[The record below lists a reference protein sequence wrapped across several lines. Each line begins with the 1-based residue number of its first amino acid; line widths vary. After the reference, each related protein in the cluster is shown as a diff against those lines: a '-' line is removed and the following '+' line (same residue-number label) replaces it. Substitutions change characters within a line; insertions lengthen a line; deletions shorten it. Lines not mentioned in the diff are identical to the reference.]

1 MTPKRRSQN
10 TEETVVAELAENNTK
25 PIYNIAIIGTIS
37 SGKSTLLNAIFGKTY
52 SEMKIRRTTMIPS
65 QYKLS
70 HIDEANLSTI
80 QETNNKLNEKYAG
93 DTLWD
98 GKEVPTFMVPTPE
111 KFNKLSRYL
120 DISIY
125 DIPGLNDQKTKD
137 IYYKWVRDNTQNFDI
152 IYLLF
157 DINSGLN
164 TSDELELLQLVCGM
178 MSANNRLKT
187 IVLGN
192 KCDSLVVLPDGSYK
206 MDDEHLDIF
215 EKQMVS
221 TINIEMKSHTIS
233 NDRFKII
240 PFCSRLIYIYR
251 TLHNLNA
258 KEKANI
264 IAVLKNT
271 DNFEELNQLGY
282 LNFKHLEEIV
292 IDDVGRI
299 KWNRM
304 THEQK
309 VKRLE
314 KMLAINAQPDENDEV
329 IEMAG
334 GNLLFELTNKF
345 MDKSKLIDNIIFRVF
360 SHSEP
365 FDNINEM
372 KNIKNIKISKKSN
385 KNKDFQMK
393 LIQKAIEILP
403 IDDIY
408 FKPDNIDV
416 WSTMLIDIHD
426 ILQQYD
432 LHISGCK
439 SIFERGRKALDNYI
453 EQIYSKHLL
462 DKASSGYVNNYN
474 YIYEIPTVFEPYVK
488 IIELLM
494 KVSINEAIYN
504 IQKGLYDKYIDNL
517 RSFVESRNFQNF
529 PYKTFNVCIDFSLKH
544 SLETNIFLKLYDC
557 FIEQFIIEQE
567 NLCGYNNDLERIIG
581 VSNAYEYMVETLK
594 YINKEYKNNIRIK
607 SRIMYIKTYRLYI
620 GGDNCFRCDSVEQF
634 TDILSKVYD
643 FENNNYYKI
652 LMKTLIEGKN
662 TDNSNANIEKEAVEQ
677 QVNTHQ
683 LSTTHL
689 HQLEIVNEDNYQ
701 ANITPETKSTI
712 QKPLILS
719 VETST
724 VPPNFVGRVLH
735 YQGPRLTKT
744 VTKLKF
750 QQPEP
755 STTSSHLKQAT
766 QSDFQKAISVAM
778 KKPNFNRYKDALL
791 NIVTRSTDNYH
802 IYQFISPFMSNLL
815 STSFRHFYQALQQ
828 PQRRCDWESFI
839 HTAVSDAENGNDDI
853 TKIVELIINKF

>member
-10 TEETVVAELAENNTK
+10 TEETVVAELTENNTK

-70 HIDEANLSTI
+70 HLDDANLSAI

-345 MDKSKLIDNIIFRVF
+345 MDKNKLIDNIIFRVF
-360 SHSEP
+360 CHSEL
-365 FDNINEM
+365 FENINEI
-372 KNIKNIKISKKSN
+372 KNLRNIKISKKSN
-385 KNKDFQMK
+385 KNKDFQMI
-393 LIQKAIEILP
+393 LIQKAIEHLK

-416 WSTMLIDIHD
+416 WSTMLINIHE

-432 LHISGCK
+432 LHICYSE
-439 SIFERGRKALDNYI
+439 SLYERGRKALDNYI
-453 EQIYSKHLL
+453 EQHFRHALSNLSDYLII
-462 DKASSGYVNNYN
+462 NR
-474 YIYEIPTVFEPYVK
+474 IPSIVYPYVK
-488 IIELLM
+488 IIKILK
-494 KVSINEAIYN
+494 KVTEIDAIFKIQCGLINRYVDMLRTFYHQQEKNPYINFSKVNKIIKVCLIFSEKHPFYAGAEIYLQFFDSVIEEGSINIME
-504 IQKGLYDKYIDNL
+504 
-517 RSFVESRNFQNF
+517 
-529 PYKTFNVCIDFSLKH
+529 
-544 SLETNIFLKLYDC
+544 IFTRPIHTYT
-557 FIEQFIIEQE
+557 
-567 NLCGYNNDLERIIG
+567 
-581 VSNAYEYMVETLK
+581 YMLETLK
-594 YINKEYKNNIRIK
+594 YINKEYPNNISIK
-607 SRIMYIKTYRLYI
+607 SRIICLKNRI
-620 GGDNCFRCDSVEQF
+620 HQSPESVQHLKIED
-634 TDILSKVYD
+634 TSRILRMVYD

-652 LMKTLIEGKN
+652 LMRYVIKENLDDYKEKEETEITPDTQIQLKSVGNIVPPVNSEDTLVFNEKHNVWVDTDNNLCYSTKDLTLEPIGRIGSGKFDFPRKFSDKTYDFLGKTPGTQLTLNEVVTFILEYIKQHNLRTGNNGGAVIN
-662 TDNSNANIEKEAVEQ
+662 TDAKI
-677 QVNTHQ
+677 
-683 LSTTHL
+683 
-689 HQLEIVNEDNYQ
+689 
-701 ANITPETKSTI
+701 KS
-712 QKPLILS
+712 LL
-719 VETST
+719 
-724 VPPNFVGRVLH
+724 
-735 YQGPRLTKT
+735 
-744 VTKLKF
+744 
-750 QQPEP
+750 
-755 STTSSHLKQAT
+755 
-766 QSDFQKAISVAM
+766 AIPDGEV
-778 KKPNFNRYKDALL
+778 LL
-791 NIVTRSTDNYH
+791 NMNLD
-802 IYQFISPFMSNLL
+802 IYI
-815 STSFRHFYQALQQ
+815 
-828 PQRRCDWESFI
+828 RR
-839 HTAVSDAENGNDDI
+839 
-853 TKIVELIINKF
+853 LIINNYIQ

>member
-10 TEETVVAELAENNTK
+10 TEETVVSEIAENTK

-52 SEMKIRRTTMIPS
+52 SQMKIRRTTMIPS

-70 HIDEANLSTI
+70 QIDQADLSAI

-98 GKEVPTFMVPTPE
+98 GKEVPTFVVPTPE

-137 IYYKWVRDNTQNFDI
+137 IYYNWVRDNTQNFDI

-178 MSANNRLKT
+178 MSANKRLKT
-187 IVLGN
+187 IILGN
-192 KCDSLVVLPDGSYK
+192 KCDSLVVIPDGSYK

-221 TINIEMKSHTIS
+221 TINLEMKSHTIS

-251 TLHNLNA
+251 TLHNLNVQ
-258 KEKANI
+258 EKANI
-264 IAVLKNT
+264 ISVLKNT
-271 DNFEELNQLGY
+271 DNFEELNELGY

-314 KMLAINAQPDENDEV
+314 KMLAINAKPDENDEV

-345 MDKSKLIDNIIFRVF
+345 MDKNELINNILFRVF

-385 KNKDFQMK
+385 KNRDFQK
-393 LIQKAIEILP
+393 QLIQQAIDNLY

-408 FKPDNIDV
+408 FKYDNIDV
-416 WSTMLIDIHD
+416 WSIMLIDIHE

-432 LHISGCK
+432 LHIRDCK
-439 SIFERGRKALDNYI
+439 IIFERGRKALDKYI
-453 EQIYSKHLL
+453 EQSYEHILSNLSDDLIFERIPAILDPYLQIVEILMTESK
-462 DKASSGYVNNYN
+462 
-474 YIYEIPTVFEPYVK
+474 TVK
-488 IIELLM
+488 
-494 KVSINEAIYN
+494 EAIYK
-504 IQKGLYDKYIDNL
+504 IQEKLYDIYITII
-517 RSFVESRNFQNF
+517 QNF
-529 PYKTFNVCIDFSLKH
+529 VKKHRVISLEFAIMLKASINFSLEH
-544 SLETNIFLKLYDC
+544 SLKTDIFLKIYDS
-557 FIEQFIIEQE
+557 IIEDGGNVNIVGILSGQC
-567 NLCGYNNDLERIIG
+567 NTYRYLL
-581 VSNAYEYMVETLK
+581 ETLK
-594 YINKEYKNNIRIK
+594 YINKEFKNNIGIK
-607 SRIMYIKTYRLYI
+607 SRIICIKNRIYEQSFNNVPAQTLTIAQTTRILRL
-620 GGDNCFRCDSVEQF
+620 
-634 TDILSKVYD
+634 VYD

-652 LMKTLIEGKN
+652 LMKTIIEGN
-662 TDNSNANIEKEAVEQ
+662 DTDNSDANIEKEAVEQ
-677 QVNTHQ
+677 QVNTHK
-683 LSTTHL
+683 LPTTPL

-701 ANITPETKSTI
+701 ANITPETKNPI
-712 QKPLILS
+712 EKPLRLS
-719 VETST
+719 VEKST

-735 YQGPRLTKT
+735 HEGTRETKT
-744 VTKLKF
+744 ITKLKF
-750 QQPEP
+750 QEPQP
-755 STTSSHLKQAT
+755 STASSHLKQAT

-791 NIVTRSTDNYH
+791 HIVTRSRDNYH
-802 IYQFISPFMSNLL
+802 IYQFISPFMSNLFG
-815 STSFRHFYQALQQ
+815 TSFRYFYEALQQ